1 MSGWLLSAR
10 LTDCKVEGKSLRGYQ
25 RLGMGRGR
33 KIVVIPQVLAWLNSL
48 PSRHHIQNSCG
59 HAVRGTIDCK
69 TQSVARS
76 SNFSQQHSTWL
87 STAWCDTETPGVKPR
102 ERYKMFK
109 MLKISKMVKMFHQV
123 KKNKQ
128 TNKKTSLL
136 ILHLSFPDHKFIHI
150 LTTQPRSFGSPCGA
164 RSKEHIHFIVW

>member
-10 LTDCKVEGKSLRGYQ
+10 LTDCKVEGKSLRRYQ
-25 RLGMGRGR
+25 RSRHGSGS
-33 KIVVIPQVLAWLNSL
+33 KNCCHSTSSCKFCAHQPWLNSL

-59 HAVRGTIDCK
+59 PAVRGTIDCK

-109 MLKISKMVKMFHQV
+109 MLKIFKMFKMFHQV

-128 TNKKTSLL
+128 TKKQV
-136 ILHLSFPDHKFIHI
+136 F
-150 LTTQPRSFGSPCGA
+150 
-164 RSKEHIHFIVW
+164 